1 MFDLFMFIFMFY
13 VFLNISLT
21 NDISFFDQ
29 KENVW
34 PIYVCIYVLS
44 IFNISLHNDISS
56 FDERQMFD
64 LFMSFFMF

>member
-1 MFDLFMFIFMFY
+1 MFY
-13 VFLNISLT
+13 IFLNISLT
-21 NDISFFDQ
+21 YDISFFDQ

-64 LFMSFFMF
+64 FLCLFLCFKYF